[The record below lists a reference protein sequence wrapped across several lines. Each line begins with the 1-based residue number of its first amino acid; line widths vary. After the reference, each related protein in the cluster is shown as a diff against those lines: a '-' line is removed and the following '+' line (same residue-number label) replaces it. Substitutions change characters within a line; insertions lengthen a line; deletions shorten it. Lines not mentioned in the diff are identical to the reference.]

1 VLALSAFLSV
11 TVLSSFSPAYSAARG
26 AMSGKGDFATKGYNQ
41 AAKQKMM
48 MKRKKVMKQQ

>member
-1 VLALSAFLSV
+1 
-11 TVLSSFSPAYSAARG
+11 
-26 AMSGKGDFATKGYNQ
+26 MSGKGDFATKGYNQ